1 MPITDEKMVRWC
13 RTLLGAEAAP
23 QRTLGDYLKSI
34 PRLSSLSNVP
44 SGTVVLV
51 RGDVDSKP
59 GAKIGE
65 GDQRLRS
72 MVDTLRFGI
81 EHGWKQV
88 VFGHIGR
95 KPEGSLSKVAGRLG
109 ELLGKKVTLDR
120 RLAGRTDDD
129 DQVGSGEG
137 DCGEPA
143 GRCFGTRKYAAI

>member
-1 MPITDEKMVRWC
+1 MPVSDEKMTRWS
-13 RTLLGAEAAP
+13 RTLLGAETAP
-23 QRTLGDYLKSI
+23 YQELGDYLKAI
-34 PRLSSLSNVP
+34 PRLSSLANVP

-88 VFGHIGR
+88 VIGHIGR
-95 KPEGSLSKVAGRLG
+95 KPEGSLNKVAARLG
-109 ELLGKKVTLDR
+109 ELLEK
-120 RLAGRTDDD
+120 
-129 DQVGSGEG
+129 
-137 DCGEPA
+137 
-143 GRCFGTRKYAAI
+143 